1 MEDDEGEGL
10 DYFLAKADDL
20 TAGPAGLVGEWLGD
34 WTLPAMMLFWPAFW
48 AAWSFAMRGGLAPR
62 LAGIALVGADG
73 RPAARWRCA
82 WRTLMVWLPV
92 TLLLLAALYLDVWRV
107 SSSRDGWGVDEVRF
121 AGWLAWHLW
130 WAALGLVGAYIFVAI
145 VWPNR
150 GPHDRL
156 SGVYPVPR

>member
-1 MEDDEGEGL
+1 VEI
-10 DYFLAKADDL
+10 
-20 TAGPAGLVGEWLGD
+20 
-34 WTLPAMMLFWPAFW
+34 MLFWPLFW
-48 AAWSFAMRGGLAPR
+48 AVWSFATRGGLAPR

-82 WRTLMVWLPV
+82 WRTLIVWLPV
-92 TLLLLAALYLDVWRV
+92 TLLLLGALYLDVWRV
-107 SSSRDGWGVDEVRF
+107 ASSRDGWSGDEVRL

-130 WAALGLVGAYIFVAI
+130 WGALALVGAYIFAAI